1 MRWAVYVAIFAF
13 LGIFLILP
21 VATAVAAGFTDPQGH
36 GFTTAFVREALVNPL
51 YRDGLINALG
61 IACATTV
68 LAFAIALPAAWL
80 MARTVFPGKGFAEV
94 LLLAPLVLPPFV
106 GALGF
111 EAVLGR
117 HGALNAVL
125 VQCGLISWSEAP
137 DWLIDNRMAAI
148 CLIEALGLYPFLYLT
163 TAAAISRLDP
173 ALVEAARIGGAG
185 SWTVFHRI
193 WLPLLRPGLFAGGV
207 VVFVWS
213 FTELGTPLML
223 GYDRHIAVQVFAGL
237 SEAEKNRLPFAQVII
252 MLVVAAAA
260 YVAAKALFARQER
273 ALAGKGAHGS
283 APLRLTGRSAVGAW
297 LVIGGIVAL
306 AAAPHAAVAML
317 AVAQDWYRSVLPA
330 GLTVQHLRDALA
342 HPQVVPSIL
351 QSLKYSALATA
362 LALVLGTYI
371 AWATTRWRPAGWR
384 ALDLLAMLPLAIPGI
399 ILAFGYR
406 AMPAIQVD
414 GWRPFGWLDPVV
426 DPTILLAVAYGVR
439 RLPYVLRAAAA
450 GYEQTPIALEEAAAI
465 SGAGGFMRLR
475 RIVLPLLAASLAAG
489 AILAFSFS
497 MLEVAD
503 SLILAERREHW
514 PITKVMFGLTD
525 ILGNGPAI
533 ACAFA
538 TWAMLFLAAAF
549 AAAQALTGRGVS
561 SSLRA

>member
-1 MRWAVYVAIFAF
+1 MLRWPIYLLVFAF
-13 LGIFLILP
+13 FAVFLLVP
-21 VATAVAAGFTDPQGH
+21 VATAVAAGVTDPATG
-36 GFTTAFVREALVNPL
+36 GFSLAFLHEAVANPI
-51 YRDGLINALG
+51 YRDGLWNALG
-61 IACATTV
+61 IACVATL
-68 LAFAIALPAAWL
+68 LAFCIALPAAWV
-80 MARTVFPGKGFAEV
+80 MARHAFAGKGLAEV

-117 HGALNAVL
+117 HGALNALL
-125 VQCGLISWSEAP
+125 VQLGWCDWSALP
-137 DWLIDNRMAAI
+137 DWLGGHRFLAV
-148 CLIEALGLYPFLYLT
+148 CVIEALGLYPFLYLT

-173 ALVEAARIGGAG
+173 ALLEAAQVAGATPL
-185 SWTVFHRI
+185 TVFRRI

-207 VVFVWS
+207 VVFVWA

-237 SEAEKNRLPFAQVII
+237 AEAEKNRLPFAQVIL
-252 MLVVAAAA
+252 MLVVAAGA
-260 YVAAKALFARQER
+260 YVAARALFARQER
-273 ALAGKGAHGS
+273 ALAAKGS
-283 APLRLTGRSAVGAW
+283 AGGQPVQLSRRGTILAW
-297 LVIGGIVAL
+297 LLIGGIVGL
-306 AAAPHAAVAML
+306 AAAPHAAVAVL

-330 GLTVQHLRDALA
+330 GLTTTHLRDALA
-342 HPQVVPSIL
+342 HPQVVDSIL
-351 QSLKYSALATA
+351 MSLKYSSLATA

-371 AWATTRWRPAGWR
+371 AWVATRWRPKGWQ

-406 AMPAIQVD
+406 AMPAIP
-414 GWRPFGWLDPVV
+414 GFGWLNPVV
-426 DPTILLAVAYGVR
+426 DPTILLALAYGVR
-439 RLPYVLRAAAA
+439 RLPYVVRAAAA
-450 GYEQTPIALEEAAAI
+450 GYEQTPVTLEEAAAV
-465 SGAGGFMRLR
+465 SGAGAWTRLR

-549 AAAQALTGRGVS
+549 AAARALTGRGVGS
-561 SSLRA
+561 SMRA

>member
-1 MRWAVYVAIFAF
+1 MPLRWIAYAAVAAF
-13 LGIFLILP
+13 LAVFLVLP
-21 VATAVAAGFTDPQGH
+21 VGTAVAAGFIDPASG
-36 GFTTAFVREALVNPL
+36 GPTLGFVREALLNPV
-51 YRDGLINALG
+51 YQAGLGNALA
-61 IACATTV
+61 IAAVTTA
-68 LAFAIALPAAWL
+68 LAAAIALPAAWL
-80 MARTVFPGKGFAEV
+80 MARHRFAGKGLAEV

-117 HGALNAVL
+117 HGALNAAL
-125 VQCGLISWSEAP
+125 VGLGLADWSQP
-137 DWLIDNRMAAI
+137 HDWLAGNRFAAI
-148 CLIEALGLYPFLYLT
+148 CIIEALGLYPFLYLT
-163 TAAAISRLDP
+163 TAASIARLDP
-173 ALVEAARIGGAG
+173 ALLEAARISGAG
-185 SWTVFHRI
+185 PWTVLRRV

-207 VVFVWS
+207 VVFVWA

-237 SEAEKNRLPFAQVII
+237 AEAEKNRLPFAQVVV
-252 MLVVAAAA
+252 MLVVAAGA

-273 ALAGKGAHGS
+273 ALAAKGAHG
-283 APLRLTGRSAVGAW
+283 AVAVALSRRGTALAW
-297 LVIGGIVAL
+297 LLIGAICGL
-306 AAAPHAAVAML
+306 AAAPHAAVAVL

-330 GLTVQHLRDALA
+330 GLTTLHLRDALA
-342 HPQVVPSIL
+342 HPQVVPSVL
-351 QSLKYSALATA
+351 QSLKYSGLATA
-362 LALVLGTYI
+362 LALVLGTYV
-371 AWATTRWRPAGWR
+371 AWAATRWRPPGWR

-406 AMPAIQVD
+406 ALPALP
-414 GWRPFGWLDPVV
+414 GFGWLDPVA
-426 DPTILLAVAYGVR
+426 DPTVLLAIAYGVR
-439 RLPYVLRAAAA
+439 RLPYVVRAASA
-450 GYEQTPIALEEAAAI
+450 GYEQTPVALEEAGAI
-465 SGAGGFMRLR
+465 CGAGGWTRLR

-503 SLILAERREHW
+503 SLILAERRETW

-549 AAAQALTGRGVS
+549 AAAAALGRGS
-561 SSLRA
+561 AGAMRA

>member
-1 MRWAVYVAIFAF
+1 MRWAVYFGAF
-13 LGIFLILP
+13 LFLGVFLVLP
-21 VATAVAAGFTDPQGH
+21 VATAVTAGFTDPQSH
-36 GFTTAFVREALVNPL
+36 SFTTAFLHEALANPL
-51 YRDGLINALG
+51 YREGLFNALG
-61 IACATTV
+61 IAMVTTV

-80 MARTVFPGKGFAEV
+80 MARTVFPGKGLAEI

-125 VQCGLISWSEAP
+125 VQLGLCDWSAPP
-137 DWLIDNRMAAI
+137 DWLTDNRFAAI

-185 SWTVFHRI
+185 RWQVFTRI

-207 VVFVWS
+207 VVFVWA

-223 GYDRHIAVQVFAGL
+223 GYDRHIAVQIFSGL

-252 MLVVAAAA
+252 MLVVATVA

-273 ALAGKGAHGS
+273 SLATKGANGAAPIRLSRRGS
-283 APLRLTGRSAVGAW
+283 VGAW

-330 GLTVQHLRDALA
+330 GLTTQHLRDALA

-351 QSLKYSALATA
+351 QSLKYSSLATA

-371 AWATTRWRPAGWR
+371 AWASTRWRPPGWR

-406 AMPAIQVD
+406 AMPAIP
-414 GWRPFGWLDPVV
+414 GFGWLNPVV
-426 DPTILLAVAYGVR
+426 DPTILLAIAYGVR

-465 SGAGGFMRLR
+465 SGAGGFLRLR

-497 MLEVAD
+497 MMEVAD

-525 ILGNGPAI
+525 ILGSGPAI

-561 SSLRA
+561 SSMRA

>member
-1 MRWAVYVAIFAF
+1 MTMRWTIYTLAFAF
-13 LGIFLILP
+13 FAAFLLLPVGTAVLAGITDPASGRLSGAFLHAALVDPLHREGLLNALAIACVTTVLTAGIALP
-21 VATAVAAGFTDPQGH
+21 VAWV
-36 GFTTAFVREALVNPL
+36 
-51 YRDGLINALG
+51 
-61 IACATTV
+61 
-68 LAFAIALPAAWL
+68 
-80 MARTVFPGKGFAEV
+80 MARTTFPGKPLAEV
-94 LLLAPLVLPPFV
+94 LLLAPLILPPFV

-117 HGALNAVL
+117 HGALNALL
-125 VQCGLISWSEAP
+125 VQAGLIGWDDPP
-137 DWLIDNRMAAI
+137 DWLGSHRFAAI
-148 CLIEALGLYPFLYLT
+148 CLIEALHLYPFLYLT
-163 TAAAISRLDP
+163 AAASISRLDP

-185 SWTVFHRI
+185 PWLVFRRI

-207 VVFVWS
+207 VIFVWS

-223 GYDRHIAVQVFAGL
+223 GYDRHVAVQIYAGL
-237 SEAEKNRLPFAQVII
+237 AEAEKNRLPFAQVIV
-252 MLVVAAAA
+252 MLAVAAAA
-260 YVAAKALFARQER
+260 YVVARALFAKAER
-273 ALAGKGAHGS
+273 ALAVKGSHAGTQRILS
-283 APLRLTGRSAVGAW
+283 GAAAVGAW
-297 LVIGGIVAL
+297 LLIGTVCVL
-306 AAAPHAAVAML
+306 AAAPHAAVAVL

-330 GLTVQHLRDALA
+330 GLTVTHLRDALV
-342 HPQVVPSIL
+342 HPQVVSSIL
-351 QSLKYSALATA
+351 QSLKYSALATT
-362 LALVLGTYI
+362 LALVLGTYV
-371 AWATTRWRPAGWR
+371 AWATVRWRPRGWQ

-406 AMPAIQVD
+406 ALPAIP
-414 GWRPFGWLDPVV
+414 GFGWLNPVV
-426 DPTILLAVAYGVR
+426 EPTMLIAIAYGVR
-439 RLPYVLRAAAA
+439 RLPYVVRAAAA
-450 GYEQTPIALEEAAAI
+450 GYEQTPVALEEAAAI
-465 SGAGGFMRLR
+465 SGAGAFVRLH

-549 AAAQALTGRGVS
+549 AAAQALSGRRLGS
-561 SSLRA
+561 AMRA

>member
-1 MRWAVYVAIFAF
+1 MRWAIYVLVFAF
-13 LGIFLILP
+13 FAVFLVLP
-21 VATAVAAGFTDPQGH
+21 VATAVTAGFTDPHSGA
-36 GFTTAFVREALVNPL
+36 FTGAYLREVLINPL
-51 YRDGLINALG
+51 YREGLLNALG
-61 IACATTV
+61 IAAVTTV
-68 LAFAIALPAAWL
+68 LAFTIALPVAWV
-80 MARTVFPGKGFAEV
+80 MARTAFAGKGLAEV

-125 VQCGLISWSEAP
+125 VQLGLSDWAQAH
-137 DWLIDNRMAAI
+137 DWLAEHRFAAI

-173 ALVEAARIGGAG
+173 ALVEAARIGGA
-185 SWTVFHRI
+185 SPWTVFSRI

-207 VVFVWS
+207 VVFVWA

-223 GYDRHIAVQVFAGL
+223 GYDRHVAVQVFAGL
-237 SEAEKNRLPFAQVII
+237 AEAEQNRLPFAQVVV
-252 MLVVAAAA
+252 MLVVAASA
-260 YVAAKALFARQER
+260 YVAARALFARQER
-273 ALAGKGAHGS
+273 SLASKGAHGS
-283 APLRLTGRSAVGAW
+283 APRPLGTRGTLGAW
-297 LVIGGIVAL
+297 LLIGSVFAL
-306 AAAPHAAVAML
+306 AAAPHAAVAVL

-351 QSLKYSALATA
+351 QSLKYSALATTI
-362 LALVLGTYI
+362 ALVLGTYV
-371 AWATTRWRPAGWR
+371 AWAATRWRPPGWR

-406 AMPAIQVD
+406 AMPAIP
-414 GWRPFGWLDPVV
+414 GFRWLDPVV
-426 DPTILLAVAYGVR
+426 DPTILLALAYGVR

-450 GYEQTPIALEEAAAI
+450 GYEQTPVALEEAAAI
-465 SGAGGFMRLR
+465 SGAGGFRRLR
-475 RIVLPLLAASLAAG
+475 SIVLPLLAASLAAG

-503 SLILAERREHW
+503 SLILAERRETW

-549 AAAQALTGRGVS
+549 AAATAISGRGIGS
-561 SSLRA
+561 SMRA

>member
-1 MRWAVYVAIFAF
+1 MLRWLGFGTAAAF
-13 LGIFLILP
+13 LAVFLLLP
-21 VATAVAAGFTDPQGH
+21 VGTAVAAGFTDPADG
-36 GFTTAFVREALVNPL
+36 GFTLAFLREALLNPV
-51 YRDGLINALG
+51 YRAGLGNALL
-61 IACATTV
+61 IACTTTV

-80 MARTVFPGKGFAEV
+80 MARHRFAGKGLAEV

-117 HGALNAVL
+117 HGALNAAL
-125 VQCGLISWSEAP
+125 VGLGLSDWAQP
-137 DWLIDNRMAAI
+137 HDWLAGNRFAAVCI
-148 CLIEALGLYPFLYLT
+148 IEALGLYPFLYLT

-173 ALVEAARIGGAG
+173 ALLEAARIGGAG
-185 SWTVFHRI
+185 PATVLRRI
-193 WLPLLRPGLFAGGV
+193 WLPLLKPGLFAGGV
-207 VVFVWS
+207 VVFVWA

-223 GYDRHIAVQVFAGL
+223 GYERHIAVQVFAGL
-237 SEAEKNRLPFAQVII
+237 AEAEKNRLPFAQVVV
-252 MLVVAAAA
+252 MLLVAGSA

-273 ALAGKGAHGS
+273 ALASKGAHGGGLITLS
-283 APLRLTGRSAVGAW
+283 ARGSVLAWLLVGA
-297 LVIGGIVAL
+297 IVGL

-330 GLTVQHLRDALA
+330 GFTTLHLRDALA

-362 LALVLGTYI
+362 LALVLGTYV
-371 AWATTRWRPAGWR
+371 AWASSRWRPPGWR
-384 ALDLLAMLPLAIPGI
+384 ALDLVAMLPLAIPGI

-406 AMPAIQVD
+406 AMPALP
-414 GWRPFGWLDPVV
+414 GFGWLNPVV

-439 RLPYVLRAAAA
+439 RLPYVVRAATA
-450 GYEQTPIALEEAAAI
+450 GYEQTPVSLEEAGAI
-465 SGAGGFMRLR
+465 CGAGTWTRLR

-503 SLILAERREHW
+503 SLILAERRETW

-538 TWAMLFLAAAF
+538 TWAMLFLGAAF
-549 AAAQALTGRGVS
+549 AAASALGRGVS
-561 SSLRA
+561 GSMRA

>member
-1 MRWAVYVAIFAF
+1 MRWLVYGLTFAF
-13 LGIFLILP
+13 LGVFLILP
-21 VATAVAAGFTDPQGH
+21 VVTAVAAGITDPLSHDLTGT
-36 GFTTAFVREALVNPL
+36 FLREALINPL
-51 YRDGLINALG
+51 YQAGLLNALG
-61 IACATTV
+61 IAAVTTV
-68 LAFAIALPAAWL
+68 LAFAIALPVAWA
-80 MARTVFPGKGFAEV
+80 MARTDFAGKPFAEV

-117 HGALNAVL
+117 HGALNALL
-125 VQCGLISWSEAP
+125 VQLGLADWSHPVE
-137 DWLIDNRMAAI
+137 WLGNYRVAAI

-185 SWTVFHRI
+185 GWTVFRRI

-223 GYDRHIAVQVFAGL
+223 GYERHVAVQVFAGL
-237 SEAEKNRLPFAQVII
+237 AEAEKNRLPFAQVIV
-252 MLVVAAAA
+252 MLFVAGAA
-260 YVAAKALFARQER
+260 YVAARALFARHER
-273 ALAGKGAHGS
+273 TMASKGAHAG
-283 APLRLTGRSAVGAW
+283 APVRLTSRGTLAVW
-297 LVIGGIVAL
+297 LLIGGVVGL

-317 AVAQDWYRSVLPA
+317 AVAQDWYRSVLPS
-330 GLTVQHLRDALA
+330 GLTTQHLRDALA

-351 QSLKYSALATA
+351 QSLKYSTLATS
-362 LALVLGTYI
+362 LALVLGTYV
-371 AWATTRWRPAGWR
+371 AWASVRWRPPGWR
-384 ALDLLAMLPLAIPGI
+384 TLDLLAMLPLAIPGI

-406 AMPAIQVD
+406 AMPAIP
-414 GWRPFGWLDPVV
+414 GFGWLDPVV
-426 DPTILLAVAYGVR
+426 DPTILLAIAYGVR
-439 RLPYVLRAAAA
+439 RLPYVVRAAAA
-450 GYEQTPIALEEAAAI
+450 GYEQTPIALEEAAAV
-465 SGAGGFMRLR
+465 SGAGAVVRLR

-503 SLILAERREHW
+503 SLILAERRETW

-549 AAAQALTGRGVS
+549 AAAQALSGRGIGS
-561 SSLRA
+561 SMRA

>member
-1 MRWAVYVAIFAF
+1 MLRWFSYAAVIAF
-13 LGIFLILP
+13 LALFLLLP
-21 VATAVAAGFTDPQGH
+21 VVTAVAAGCTDPASGD
-36 GFTTAFVREALVNPL
+36 FSSAFLREVLINPL
-51 YRDGLINALG
+51 YRAGLGNALG
-61 IACATTV
+61 IAAVTTV

-80 MARTVFPGKGFAEV
+80 MARHRFAGKGLAEV

-117 HGALNAVL
+117 HGALNAAL
-125 VQCGLISWSEAP
+125 VGLGLSDWAQP
-137 DWLIDNRMAAI
+137 HDWLARNRFAAV
-148 CLIEALGLYPFLYLT
+148 CVIEALGLYPFLYLT
-163 TAAAISRLDP
+163 TAAAIARLDP
-173 ALVEAARIGGAG
+173 ALLEAARIGGAG
-185 SWTVFHRI
+185 PWTVLRRI

-207 VVFVWS
+207 VVFVWA

-223 GYDRHIAVQVFAGL
+223 GYEQHIAVQIFAGL
-237 SEAEKNRLPFAQVII
+237 AEAEKNRLPFAQVVV
-252 MLVVAAAA
+252 MLVVAATA
-260 YVAAKALFARQER
+260 YIAAKALFARQER
-273 ALAGKGAHGS
+273 TLSSKGAQGGGLIQLS
-283 APLRLTGRSAVGAW
+283 RRGTILAW
-297 LVIGGIVAL
+297 LLVGGIVTV
-306 AAAPHAAVAML
+306 AAAPHAAVAVL

-330 GLTVQHLRDALA
+330 GLTTRHLRDALA

-351 QSLKYSALATA
+351 QSLKYSVLATS

-371 AWATTRWRPAGWR
+371 AWAASRWRPPGWR
-384 ALDLLAMLPLAIPGI
+384 LLDLFAMLPLAIPGI

-406 AMPAIQVD
+406 AMPALP
-414 GWRPFGWLDPVV
+414 GFGWLDPVV
-426 DPTILLAVAYGVR
+426 DPTILLSVAYGVR
-439 RLPYVLRAAAA
+439 RLPYVLRAATA
-450 GYEQTPIALEEAAAI
+450 GYEQTPIALEEAGAI
-465 SGAGGFMRLR
+465 CGAGAWLRLR

-549 AAAQALTGRGVS
+549 AAANALGRGVS
-561 SSLRA
+561 SAMRA

>member
-1 MRWAVYVAIFAF
+1 MRWLVYGLAFAF
-13 LGIFLILP
+13 FAVFLVLP
-21 VATAVAAGFTDPQGH
+21 VATAVTAGFTDPHSGA
-36 GFTTAFVREALVNPL
+36 FTGAYLREVLINPL
-51 YRDGLINALG
+51 YREGLLNALG
-61 IACATTV
+61 IAAVTTV
-68 LAFAIALPAAWL
+68 LAFAIALPVAWV
-80 MARTVFPGKGFAEV
+80 MARTAFAGKGLAEV
-94 LLLAPLVLPPFV
+94 MLLAPLILPPFV

-117 HGALNAVL
+117 HGALNALL
-125 VQCGLISWSEAP
+125 VQLGLCDWAQAH
-137 DWLIDNRMAAI
+137 DWLAEHRFAAI

-173 ALVEAARIGGAG
+173 ALVEAARIGGA
-185 SWTVFHRI
+185 SPWTVFSRI

-207 VVFVWS
+207 VVFVWA

-223 GYDRHIAVQVFAGL
+223 GYDRHVAVQVFAGL
-237 SEAEKNRLPFAQVII
+237 AEAEKNRLPFAQVMV
-252 MLVVAAAA
+252 MLVVAASA
-260 YVAAKALFARQER
+260 YVAARALFARQER
-273 ALAGKGAHGS
+273 SLASKGAHGS
-283 APLRLTGRSAVGAW
+283 AARQLGRRGTLGAW
-297 LVIGGIVAL
+297 LLIGSVVAL
-306 AAAPHAAVAML
+306 AAAPHAAVAVL

-330 GLTVQHLRDALA
+330 GLTVQHLRDALV

-351 QSLKYSALATA
+351 QSLKYSALATSI
-362 LALVLGTYI
+362 ALVLGTYV
-371 AWATTRWRPAGWR
+371 AWAATRWRPPGWR

-406 AMPAIQVD
+406 AMPAIP
-414 GWRPFGWLDPVV
+414 GFGWLDPVV
-426 DPTILLAVAYGVR
+426 DPTILLALAYGVR

-450 GYEQTPIALEEAAAI
+450 GYEQTPVALEEAAAI
-465 SGAGGFMRLR
+465 SGAGGFRRLR
-475 RIVLPLLAASLAAG
+475 SIVLPLLAASLAAG

-503 SLILAERREHW
+503 SLILAERRETW

-549 AAAQALTGRGVS
+549 ASAQVLSPRKGFAL
-561 SSLRA
+561 A